1 MNKRTFSLQ
10 VFFAAAVGIGAFLLF
25 QVQPLFGRF
34 LTPWFGGTPEVWT
47 ACMLFFQLLLL
58 AGYAYAHALSRLPA
72 RLQAFLHLLLLLAAA
87 FLAFRIIPSAALK
100 PTPETNPVIQI
111 LWICF
116 VCIGLP
122 YFILSST
129 GPLLQSWICRI
140 KPDFIPYRLYAL
152 SNAGS
157 LLALL
162 SYPFLFETFLT
173 RRQQAQFWSY
183 SFLFYAVF
191 STICALNVFLNH
203 TSSPNPQKNKTEKPP
218 TASPTIL
225 TYFLW
230 ISLPAVAST
239 LLLAVT
245 EKVTQDIAVVPFL
258 WILPLSI
265 YLLSFIICFDNPK
278 WYKRP
283 VFLALFILSILGII
297 IARIIEEKDPN
308 IALIIGLY
316 AFLLFCCCMVC
327 HGELYA
333 LRPHPRFLTSYYLLI
348 AAGGALGG
356 VFVSILA
363 PLLFKTYIELHLAV
377 LTAVILVVIT
387 DRQYI
392 LGRRRKIAYIA
403 ALTIVGLAG
412 ILLIGR
418 RTTQNQ
424 RAIDHARNF
433 FGVLTVWEDDW
444 NDPLLHKRLLQHGTT
459 FHGLQFQHP
468 DKRSLPTAY
477 YGFTSGIGL
486 LIRSQPQHHPPRRI
500 GVIGLGVGTIAYY
513 GREGDVIRFYEINP
527 DVERL
532 ARKYFTYLS
541 NSQADIQII
550 LGDGRLS
557 LENEPPQNF
566 DILVL
571 DAFSSDAVPVH
582 LLTKEAMEI
591 YLKHL
596 KPDGVLAFH
605 LSSIHLDLVQVVRKL
620 AEHFR
625 LHVLWLETYA
635 DEQWGALA
643 SDWLLLSASKEP
655 LEAPLL
661 QAAASS
667 FAEPTASIDLW
678 TDEHIHLL
686 QILKPSPRRQE
697 QSF

>member
-1 MNKRTFSLQ
+1 MIKRLFSFPS
-10 VFFAAAVGIGAFLLF
+10 FFAAAVFTGAFLLF
-25 QVQPLFGRF
+25 QIQPLFGRF

-58 AGYAYAHALSRLPA
+58 AGYAYSHILSRLPA
-72 RLQAFLHLLLLLAAA
+72 RTQALVHLLLLTAAVL
-87 FLAFRIIPSAALK
+87 LAFRIIPPAYLK
-100 PTPETNPVIQI
+100 PTPEKSPITQI
-111 LWICF
+111 LWICL

-122 YFILSST
+122 YFILSTT
-129 GPLLQSWICRI
+129 GPLLQSWICRLNPGI
-140 KPDFIPYRLYAL
+140 IPYRLYAL

-173 RRQQAQFWSY
+173 RKQQAEFWSFL
-183 SFLFYAVF
+183 FLFYAFFCAVCAIKVF
-191 STICALNVFLNH
+191 QR
-203 TSSPNPQKNKTEKPP
+203 PD
-218 TASPTIL
+218 ASPISQPEKSPSNQKKTIKFL

-230 ISLPAVAST
+230 ITLPATSSA

-245 EKVTQDIAVVPFL
+245 EKITQDIAVVPFL
-258 WILPLSI
+258 WILPLVI
-265 YLLSFIICFDNPK
+265 YLLSFIICFDSPK

-283 VFLALFILSILGII
+283 LFLSLFILSILGII
-297 IARIIEEKDPN
+297 LARIIEEKGAD
-308 IALIIGLY
+308 IAVIIGLY
-316 AFLLFCCCMVC
+316 TFLLFCCCMVC
-327 HGELYA
+327 HGELYS
-333 LRPHPRFLTSYYLLI
+333 LRPHPRYLTAYYLLI

-356 VFVSILA
+356 IFVSVLA
-363 PLLFKTYIELHLAV
+363 PLIFKTYVELHLTV
-377 LTAVILVVIT
+377 LLAVILVVLT

-392 LGRRRKIAYIA
+392 LGNRRKFAYIA
-403 ALTIVGLAG
+403 ALTAVGLAG
-412 ILLIGR
+412 IFLIGR

-444 NDPLLHKRLLQHGTT
+444 DDPLLHKRLLQHGTT

-468 DKRSLPTAY
+468 DKRHLPTAY
-477 YGFTSGIGL
+477 YGFNSGIGL
-486 LIRSQPQHHPPRRI
+486 LIRSEPTHPPRRI

-541 NSQADIQII
+541 DSKADIQIVF
-550 LGDGRLS
+550 GDGRLS

-582 LLTKEAMEI
+582 LLTAQAMEI

-596 KPDGVLAFH
+596 KPEGVLAFH
-605 LSSIHLDLVQVVRKL
+605 LSSVHLDLVQVVRRL
-620 AEHFR
+620 AEHFH
-625 LHVLWLETYA
+625 LHCLWLETYE
-635 DEQWGALA
+635 DSQMGALS
-643 SDWLLLSASKEP
+643 SDWVLLSGSRQSLDK
-655 LEAPLL
+655 PLL
-661 QAAASS
+661 VSAASP
-667 FAEPTASIDLW
+667 FDTPAVSIDLW
-678 TDEHIHLL
+678 TDDHIHLL
-686 QILKPSPRRQE
+686 QILKHPADR
-697 QSF
+697 